1 MSKRPIRSRCFL
13 CSSGNGG
20 IVMQRTLTL
29 TLIAAAFA
37 AFVSP
42 SASAD
47 APKLT
52 VYTYSS
58 FVADWGPGPKIA
70 PIFEKQCGCKI
81 EWVSVGDG
89 AALLSR
95 LKLEGKKTPADV
107 VLGLDTSLTAEAT
120 ATGLMAPHGA
130 DLKALKLP
138 IAWNDPN
145 FVPFDYGYFAFM
157 WDTQQLKTPPK
168 SLADLAASG

>member
-1 MSKRPIRSRCFL
+1 PPKDEPTQRGAPIGAERCGGRINPKNLIRLGPAEGHEQATPIRSRCFL
-13 CSSGNGG
+13 CSSGKGG
-20 IVMQRTLTL
+20 IAMQRTLTL

-37 AFVSP
+37 ALTSP
-42 SASAD
+42 SALAD

-58 FVADWGPGPKIA
+58 FVADWGPGPKIT

-95 LKLEGKKTPADV
+95 
-107 VLGLDTSLTAEAT
+107 
-120 ATGLMAPHGA
+120 
-130 DLKALKLP
+130 
-138 IAWNDPN
+138 
-145 FVPFDYGYFAFM
+145 
-157 WDTQQLKTPPK
+157 
-168 SLADLAASG
+168 